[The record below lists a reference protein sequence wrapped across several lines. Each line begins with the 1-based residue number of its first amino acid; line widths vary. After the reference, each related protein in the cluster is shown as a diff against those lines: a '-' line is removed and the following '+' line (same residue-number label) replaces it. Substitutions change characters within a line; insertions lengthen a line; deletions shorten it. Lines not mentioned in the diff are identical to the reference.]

1 LGLNHLYESTVLPPG
16 TPEELAGPPEAP
28 VRQGERFQ
36 TLDVLRGFA
45 LLGILMLNIEDFAG
59 HEALWDFPVGLLK
72 PAFVGWHVHLDYA
85 ILTLKWLFAEGKMRG
100 LFSMLFGAGVILLT
114 ERIERRGNPARAKT
128 IFYRR
133 NLWLLLF
140 GICHGFLVWWG
151 DILLHYATLALI
163 FLYPLRRLATRRLI
177 PLGLILWIAGGT
189 FGSTRM
195 FDVRKVLRTNA
206 QVTAARAAGASAT
219 PEQRAVLAAELK
231 QQKTDAATAAKEIQ
245 EERLGYIAG
254 FRHSVAAEVNF
265 LKLIFSSMLFLEIL
279 GAMITGMGLYKA
291 GFLTNRRPVRDYV
304 LLALGGY
311 AVSSTLVLTGL
322 WHMYRAGFTAVAN
335 ARWIS
340 IPYSTQVAMAALAN
354 TSVLLLLVR
363 SGRLRRVFGPL
374 SAVGR
379 TAFSNYILTS
389 LICKTVFSWGPWK
402 LYGQL
407 EFYQWYLVVLA
418 IWTLNL
424 TLSSLWLRVFAFG
437 PLEWLWR
444 SLTYWKRQPLLRIQ
458 IESQID
464 GLGARRS

>member
-1 LGLNHLYESTVLPPG
+1 
-16 TPEELAGPPEAP
+16 
-28 VRQGERFQ
+28 
-36 TLDVLRGFA
+36 
-45 LLGILMLNIEDFAG
+45 
-59 HEALWDFPVGLLK
+59 
-72 PAFVGWHVHLDYA
+72 
-85 ILTLKWLFAEGKMRG
+85 
-100 LFSMLFGAGVILLT
+100 
-114 ERIERRGNPARAKT
+114 
-128 IFYRR
+128 
-133 NLWLLLF
+133 
-140 GICHGFLVWWG
+140 
-151 DILLHYATLALI
+151 
-163 FLYPLRRLATRRLI
+163 
-177 PLGLILWIAGGT
+177 
-189 FGSTRM
+189 
-195 FDVRKVLRTNA
+195 
-206 QVTAARAAGASAT
+206 
-219 PEQRAVLAAELK
+219 
-231 QQKTDAATAAKEIQ
+231 
-245 EERLGYIAG
+245 
-254 FRHSVAAEVNF
+254 
-265 LKLIFSSMLFLEIL
+265 MLFLEIL

-322 WHMYRAGFTAVAN
+322 WHMYRAGFTAVAD
-335 ARWIS
+335 ARWIN

-379 TAFSNYILTS
+379 AAFSNYILTS

-418 IWTLNL
+418 IWTVNL

-444 SLTYWKRQPLLRIQ
+444 SLTYWKRQPLFRIQ

-464 GLGARRS
+464 GLGGRQF